1 MTPPV
6 EREVARL
13 TELVDAA
20 WAASPC
26 GADRGAGT
34 ASASARCWRWAAGG
48 RPTPVGSCS
57 PRAGPSSSAFPF
69 GVVRELFEAVVA
81 DSARAE
87 QALAGAAAPAA
98 PVFGAPDGD
107 GDVSFAALHGLL
119 WVALNLA
126 AERPLVLAVDALH
139 WCDRPSLRF
148 LA

>member
-13 TELVDAA
+13 SELVDAA
-20 WAASPC
+20 WAARPR
-26 GADRGAGT
+26 GADRGAAGIGKR
-34 ASASARCWRWAAGG
+34 ALLALGRWRAADSGGLVLAAR
-48 RPTPVGSCS
+48 
-57 PRAGPSSSAFPF
+57 GPELEREFPF